1 MPNKKARLQT
11 IVFCMELWS
20 TMVQSTYKDN
30 FDFLWKN
37 YKKLK
42 TVLVLVLSNICIAI
56 HLFLHENSLFCLK
69 CSRNGMLSKNWNN
82 MLFHFSHWF
91 HIFILLVIYTE
102 DKYTIGQCWNLQ
114 IRLFVNF
121 VFYEKNFELSL
132 MIIMYVNACDCLSCF
147 LIGAANKFSIVFVKL
162 EILFY
167 TEVVTVQ
174 VSCV

>member
-1 MPNKKARLQT
+1 M
-11 IVFCMELWS
+11 
-20 TMVQSTYKDN
+20 
-30 FDFLWKN
+30 
-37 YKKLK
+37 
-42 TVLVLVLSNICIAI
+42 
-56 HLFLHENSLFCLK
+56 
-69 CSRNGMLSKNWNN
+69 
-82 MLFHFSHWF
+82 
-91 HIFILLVIYTE
+91 
-102 DKYTIGQCWNLQ
+102 